1 MNQKKLVLIVGVI
14 VVILAF
20 VGIGMWFAGRGGSG
34 PSGSEVAKTEAN
46 VENITYASPDS
57 LVSESI
63 ANHIAKVE
71 PDKLTFDNHTN
82 VASLPVGQPLMFPG
96 KAVRRIDHVATE
108 NGKTVVYTQPA
119 KLNEVIKDA
128 KIGWNQ
134 TFSFSKMTASDL
146 ERIRPIFGGTALA
159 QTGSSGNGVEFS
171 GEIEGWQMT
180 VNIRPNSGENRLDVT
195 IDATKGRAARVHA
208 DGYISD
214 FRSQGNL
221 QYTDSNLDDFSY
233 QEQGL
238 QGRLHILFAG
248 VELGSDEALF
258 NIPAEFSIPYEV
270 GPLFMEAKLKA
281 DLRVVPEVRGGASA
295 QADFTVTYGADRGFS
310 FEGGHVTPLGQLN
323 DQNVAVTG
331 DTVSAGT
338 IATGMGVGVEFPR
351 LELAMYGETI
361 VPYLALDNYAY
372 TVYTPD
378 PPCQEGG
385 VRQRAVAGL
394 TLSFLGAEYAQETE
408 LWKRE
413 SIHELPGSHCDN
425 PDHPDSAS
433 GN

>member
-1 MNQKKLVLIVGVI
+1 MKNRSILFLLGVFA
-14 VVILAF
+14 VIAAF
-20 VGIGMWFAGRGGSG
+20 IGIGMWLSKSAPG
-34 PSGSEVAKTEAN
+34 PTGAEVAKTETN
-46 VENITYASPDS
+46 IENLTYTSDHT
-57 LVSESI
+57 LVDESI
-63 ANHIAKVE
+63 AKHISKVD
-71 PDKLTFDNHTN
+71 PDKLTFDGRVN
-82 VASLPVGQPLMFPG
+82 VDSLPVGEPLMFPG
-96 KAVRRIDHVATE
+96 KAVRRISHVETE
-108 NGKTVVYTQPA
+108 NGKTVVYTDPA

-134 TFSFSKMTASDL
+134 NIAFSKMSMTDL
-146 ERIRPIFGGTALA
+146 QHIRPIFGGTALA
-159 QTGSSGNGVEFS
+159 QSGSSGNGLSFS
-171 GEIEGWQMT
+171 GEIQGWSLT
-180 VNIRPNSGENRLDVT
+180 VTINPNSSQNRLDVT
-195 IDATKGRAARVHA
+195 IEGTKGRAARVHA

-214 FRSQGNL
+214 FRTQGNL
-221 QYTDSNLDDFSY
+221 NYSDSNLDNFSY

-238 QGRLHILFAG
+238 NGRLHVLFAA

-270 GPLFMEAKLKA
+270 GPLYMEAKLKA

-338 IATGMGVGVEFPR
+338 IATGMGVGIEFPR
-351 LELAMYGETI
+351 LELAMYGEVI

-385 VRQRAVAGL
+385 LRQRAVAGL
-394 TLSFLGAEYAQETE
+394 TLSFLGAEYSQETE

-413 SIHELPGSHCDN
+413 SVHELPGSHCQN

-433 GN
+433 GS